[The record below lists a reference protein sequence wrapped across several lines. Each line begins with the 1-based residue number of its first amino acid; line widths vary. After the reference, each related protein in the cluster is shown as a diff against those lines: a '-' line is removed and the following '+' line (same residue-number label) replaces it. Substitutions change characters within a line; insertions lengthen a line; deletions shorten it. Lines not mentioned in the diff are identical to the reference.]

1 MLRKCATLAA
11 VLLTVAACE
20 TATDDAGAAGA
31 GGLGGGA
38 GGKAAVSTM
47 PSGSG
52 GIGTGQPYGSSGVQ
66 RGPLG
71 NPAEVER
78 ELVNVGDTVFF
89 AFDSF
94 SLDSQAQGTLDRQAA
109 LLLKSSVN
117 VTIEGHTDERG
128 TREYNLALG
137 ERRATAVKDYL
148 VAYGVN
154 AGRIRTI
161 SYGEER
167 PAALGSNE
175 TAWAKNRRAVTIV
188 VGGTAGS

>member
-1 MLRKCATLAA
+1 MLRKCVTLAA

-20 TATDDAGAAGA
+20 TATEDAGAAGA
-31 GGLGGGA
+31 GGLGGGP
-38 GGKAAVSTM
+38 GSSAVSTM
-47 PSGSG
+47 PPGSGSG
-52 GIGTGQPYGSSGVQ
+52 MGQPYGSTGVQ
-66 RGPLG
+66 RAPLG

-78 ELVNVGDTVFF
+78 ELVNAGDTVFF

-94 SLDSQAQGTLDRQAA
+94 SLDGQAQGTLDRQAA
-109 LLLKSSVN
+109 LLLKSSVS

-167 PAALGSNE
+167 PAVVGSNE
-175 TAWAKNRRAVTIV
+175 AAWAKNRRAVTVV
-188 VGGTAGS
+188 VGGAAGS

>member
-1 MLRKCATLAA
+1 MLRKCVTLAA

-20 TATDDAGAAGA
+20 TCTLSNGSAGA
-31 GGLGGGA
+31 GGLGGGPTNS
-38 GGKAAVSTM
+38 AVSTM
-47 PSGSG
+47 PPGSG
-52 GIGTGQPYGSSGVQ
+52 VGGMGQPYGSTGVQ
-66 RGPLG
+66 RAPLG
-71 NPAEVER
+71 NPAELER
-78 ELVNVGDTVFF
+78 ELVNTGDTVFF

-109 LLLKSSVN
+109 LLLKSSVG

-167 PAALGSNE
+167 PAVVGSNE
-175 TAWAKNRRAVTIV
+175 AAWAKNRRAVTVV
-188 VGGTAGS
+188 VGGAAGS

>member
-1 MLRKCATLAA
+1 MLRKCVTLAA

-20 TATDDAGAAGA
+20 TATEDAGAAGA
-31 GGLGGGA
+31 GGLGGGP
-38 GGKAAVSTM
+38 GSSAVSTM
-47 PSGSG
+47 PPGSG
-52 GIGTGQPYGSSGVQ
+52 GSGTGQPYGSTGVQ
-66 RGPLG
+66 RAPLG
-71 NPAEVER
+71 NPAEAER
-78 ELVNVGDTVFF
+78 ELVNTGDTVFF

-94 SLDSQAQGTLDRQAA
+94 SLDGQAQGTLDRQAA
-109 LLLKSSVN
+109 LLLKSSVS

-167 PAALGSNE
+167 PAAVGSNE
-175 TAWAKNRRAVTIV
+175 AAWAKNRRAVTIV